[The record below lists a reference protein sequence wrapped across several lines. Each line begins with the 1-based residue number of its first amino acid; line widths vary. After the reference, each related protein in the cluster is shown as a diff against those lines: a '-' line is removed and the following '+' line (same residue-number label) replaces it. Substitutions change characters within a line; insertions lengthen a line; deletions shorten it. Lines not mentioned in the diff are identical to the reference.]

1 MKKAWVWVLLA
12 VVLFVTWAVIVAP
25 HTLPVFLQSAS

>member
-12 VVLFVTWAVIVAP
+12 TVLFVTWLVMVAP
-25 HTLPVFLQSAS
+25 HTLPLFLHSA